1 MKYSYELK
9 YEQITQTIKRKKL
22 VIYESIDGI
31 HNISHTLN
39 FIIFKK
45 NSAVFYRT
53 ELERMYNWLKENH
66 PELMI

>member
-1 MKYSYELK
+1 MNYSYELK
-9 YEQITQTIKRKKL
+9 FEQITQSIKQN
-22 VIYESIDGI
+22 VVYESINGI

-39 FIIFKK
+39 FIIMKK

-66 PELMI
+66 PELLI

>member
-1 MKYSYELK
+1 MNYSYELK
-9 YEQITQTIKRKKL
+9 FEQITQTIKRKKF
-22 VIYESIDGI
+22 VVYESINGI
-31 HNISHTLN
+31 HNTSHTLN

-66 PELMI
+66 PELII